1 MDIFTV
7 FIALAA
13 GVLSFLSPCVF
24 PLIPAY
30 VSHLTGSAVHQN
42 KINVDRKRLLLN
54 SLSFIVGFSSIFI
67 AMGASASA
75 AGQVLASHRDV
86 VQKLSGLIII
96 VFGMQMIGWLNLKM
110 LELNKSWDMGGFRS
124 ANGVMKSFLTGLAFG
139 TGWTPCVGLAL
150 SSILLMASSSETLW
164 SGMLMLTVYS
174 AGLGIPFLLI
184 SFALTYSTGILKRMN
199 RFIPILSKINGVIF
213 LVMGLLLFTGQM
225 ERIGAW
231 LARFVIVDI
240 SL

>member
-1 MDIFTV
+1 MDVFTV

-30 VSHLTGSAVHQN
+30 VSHLTGSVFHQN
-42 KINVDRKRLLLN
+42 KIEVERKRLMFN
-54 SLSFIVGFSSIFI
+54 SLSFIVGFSAIFI
-67 AMGASASA
+67 AMGASASMV
-75 AGQVLASHRDV
+75 GQLFIEHREM
-86 VQKLSGLIII
+86 VQRLSGLLII
-96 VFGMQMIGWLNLKM
+96 VFGMQMIGWLNLKF
-110 LELNKSWDMGGFRS
+110 LEMNRTWDTGRIQSTGTL
-124 ANGVMKSFLTGLAFG
+124 KSFLTGLAFG

-150 SSILLMASSSETLW
+150 SSILLMASSSDTLW
-164 SGMLMLTVYS
+164 SGVLMLAVYS

-184 SFALTYSTGILKRMN
+184 SLALTYSTGILKKMN
-199 RFIPILSKINGVIF
+199 RFIPVLSKINGVIF
-213 LVMGLLLFTGQM
+213 LAMGLLLFTGQM

-231 LARFVIVDI
+231 LARFVIIDI

>member
-1 MDIFTV
+1 MDLFTV
-7 FIALAA
+7 FIALVA

-42 KINVDRKRLLLN
+42 KIDVDRKRLMLN
-54 SLSFIVGFSSIFI
+54 SSSFIVGFSVIFI
-67 AMGASASA
+67 VMGASASV
-75 AGQVLASHRDV
+75 AGQLFAEHRDM
-86 VQKLSGLIII
+86 VQKLSGLLII
-96 VFGMQMIGWLNLKM
+96 VFGMQMSGWLNLKF
-110 LELNKSWDMGGFRS
+110 LEMNRFWDTGRIQSTKGTL
-124 ANGVMKSFLTGLAFG
+124 KSFLTGLAFG

-150 SSILLMASSSETLW
+150 SSILLMASSSDTLW
-164 SGMLMLTVYS
+164 SGVLMLAVYS

-184 SFALTYSTGILKRMN
+184 SFALTYSTEILKKMN
-199 RFIPILSKINGVIF
+199 RYVPVLSKINGAIF
-213 LVMGLLLFTGQM
+213 LALGLLLFTGQM

-231 LARFVIVDI
+231 LARFVIIDI